1 VFPSDWPEPFGLV
14 MIESMAAG
22 TPVIA
27 LRRGSVPEIIVDGVT
42 GFICDDL
49 DEMVDAVGRLGE
61 LDSDDCRRHAA
72 SFDAMTMSAAYERV
86 YRSIAVD
93 HSSELVTDIA

>member
-1 VFPSDWPEPFGLV
+1 MRRDSSRAGLV

-42 GFICDDL
+42 GFICDDI
-49 DEMVDAVGRLGE
+49 DSMVDAVNRLHE
-61 LDSDDCRRHAA
+61 IDPDNCRRHARN
-72 SFDAMTMSAAYERV
+72 FDATTMSRRYQDAYETVLSGATARV
-86 YRSIAVD
+86 AHNNAIG
-93 HSSELVTDIA
+93 